1 MAKRKQAVEVPA
13 VPRQFKDR
21 ILRLDRVKS
30 SELAQNPKNWR
41 THPEAQQAAM
51 RGVLSEIGWT
61 DALIARQLPDGT
73 LELIDG
79 HLRASVDP
87 DEVVPVLIV
96 DVTEEESDKL
106 LTILDPL
113 TAMAGVDSGKLAD
126 LLNSVSFDTAG
137 MNVLLESLQ
146 VQCTELT
153 LSEIANATPLELPA
167 DDSDPTEEVVA
178 SSDFVNMSF
187 PVTQLQEIEI
197 RRLIKVAKNIW
208 AVESSG
214 LAISMALS
222 NWETLRGAE
231 DDGEDSQEG

>member
-1 MAKRKQAVEVPA
+1 
-13 VPRQFKDR
+13 
-21 ILRLDRVKS
+21 
-30 SELAQNPKNWR
+30 
-41 THPEAQQAAM
+41 
-51 RGVLSEIGWT
+51 
-61 DALIARQLPDGT
+61 
-73 LELIDG
+73 
-79 HLRASVDP
+79 
-87 DEVVPVLIV
+87 
-96 DVTEEESDKL
+96 
-106 LTILDPL
+106 
-113 TAMAGVDSGKLAD
+113 
-126 LLNSVSFDTAG
+126 
-137 MNVLLESLQ
+137 
-146 VQCTELT
+146 LT
-153 LSEIANATPLELPA
+153 LSEIADATPPELPA